1 MTEKIKYVP
10 KYKNKY
16 IRPERIDA
24 LGAQGLTDKKPLLIL
39 LGSWS
44 VSLRPRR
51 KAYPCS
57 WGIYYFNC

>member
-24 LGAQGLTDKKPLLIL
+24 LGAQGLTLIR
-39 LGSWS
+39 
-44 VSLRPRR
+44 SLYSSCWAR
-51 KAYPCS
+51 
-57 WGIYYFNC
+57 GV